1 MNIKNIIFFMI
12 GFSIT
17 ISYSIGILIYKLIEK
32 LKPYKEY
39 EPIAFDKWMP
49 DFTLRGDKNNGYR

>member
-1 MNIKNIIFFMI
+1 MYIKNIMLFII

-39 EPIAFDKWMP
+39 EPILFDEWMP
-49 DFTLRGDKNNGYR
+49 DFTLRGDKNKWI